1 MLQVIL
7 PTDFSDNA
15 WKAMCY
21 AAQIYSKQ
29 PCKFLLVHTYN
40 LPFTQMETGIIEDM
54 QPVIEEVDKELD
66 TLLKS
71 FQELDHQSGS
81 AFEKVV
87 QFGSL
92 VDNLDKIQADYSG
105 KSIVVMGTK
114 GASGANK
121 FFLGSMTTSV
131 LDALKTTPLICVPS
145 EADLTPIKKIM
156 LAADNLAIAKKTTL
170 TALLDLAKLND
181 AGVKVVHVP
190 EDELRFLEAGSA
202 EQLLI
207 HQYLTGL
214 NHTFHIFE
222 GSYTEDDLLQY
233 AIDDQAD
240 LIAVVK
246 RDRGFWKNLFHKSM
260 TKSLAFRTHIPLLV
274 MHEA

>member
-1 MLQVIL
+1 
-7 PTDFSDNA
+7 
-15 WKAMCY
+15 
-21 AAQIYSKQ
+21 
-29 PCKFLLVHTYN
+29 
-40 LPFTQMETGIIEDM
+40 
-54 QPVIEEVDKELD
+54 
-66 TLLKS
+66 
-71 FQELDHQSGS
+71 
-81 AFEKVV
+81 
-87 QFGSL
+87 
-92 VDNLDKIQADYSG
+92 
-105 KSIVVMGTK
+105 
-114 GASGANK
+114 
-121 FFLGSMTTSV
+121 
-131 LDALKTTPLICVPS
+131 
-145 EADLTPIKKIM
+145 
-156 LAADNLAIAKKTTL
+156 
-170 TALLDLAKLND
+170 
-181 AGVKVVHVP
+181 
-190 EDELRFLEAGSA
+190 LEAGSA